1 MKTLSFRLALPI
13 LLGAGLSAR
22 AQESPYIGESLN
34 YSRLQFGGPARTQG
48 IAGANVALG
57 ADFGNLT
64 SNPAGLG
71 LYQKSELTFTPGL
84 GLGSSDAQ
92 GSFGLSGSSQNQQKN
107 SFHIANLGL
116 VIANRRTDDEPGD
129 WRGGS
134 FALGFT
140 RVADYNTAFRYK
152 GQVADDQSFFQRLRE
167 PNGQSVVGSLGYNSA
182 LDDLDSQ
189 SADNTY
195 TSIDGLAYGT
205 FLTSISLGGTSA
217 NPVDTLVITN
227 PLRRDRNLPVMQDET
242 VTRNGSMSQ
251 FDLGYGGNVLDKFFF
266 GAGIGIVSSNLR
278 QVRTFTE
285 TANAGDLSTS
295 FGSVRLND
303 EVRTRGT
310 GLNARLGVIYKP
322 LDILRIGASIQT
334 PTYIQFTETYNTS
347 LTTRFARPIQIDFNN
362 GSTQTTSG
370 ETLSMPSGEYAYTLT
385 TPFRANGGVAL
396 TIGKIG
402 FLTGDIEYV
411 GYSQARLHP
420 DPENASGDDYSFSDE
435 NEAINTRYTN
445 AVNLRVGAEV
455 RASMVRFRAG
465 YARYGDPYR
474 NGTIDR
480 NQEFYTA
487 GVGFRSNGFFLDLA
501 GVYTSFNQLYSP
513 YSLSSQQEPV
523 VSVSSNRF
531 TTNVTAGFTF

>member
-1 MKTLSFRLALPI
+1 MKTLSFRLALPL

-22 AQESPYIGESLN
+22 AQQESPYIGESLN

-71 LYQKSELTFTPGL
+71 LFQKSELTFTPGL
-84 GLGSSDAQ
+84 GLGNSDAQ
-92 GSFGLSGSSQNQQKN
+92 FNSPLSSASQNQQKN

-116 VIANRRTDDEPGD
+116 VLTGRRTDDEQGA

-134 FALGFT
+134 FALGFS
-140 RVADYNTAFRYK
+140 RVADYNTAFHYK
-152 GQVADDQSFFQRLRE
+152 GQVADKQSFFERLKQ
-167 PNGQSVVGSLGYNSA
+167 PSGSSGVGTFGYNSA

-189 SADNTY
+189 SSNNTY

-205 FLTSISLGGTSA
+205 YLTSISLGGTNA
-217 NPVDTLVITN
+217 NPVDTLVITK
-227 PLRRDRNLPVMQDET
+227 PLRRNLPVTQDET
-242 VTRNGSMSQ
+242 VIRNGSMSQ
-251 FDLGYGGNVLDKFFF
+251 FDLGYGGNVLDKFYF
-266 GAGIGIVSSNLR
+266 GAGIGIVTSNLR

-285 TANAGDLSTS
+285 TANVADLNTS
-295 FGSVRLND
+295 FGSLRLND

-310 GLNARLGVIYKP
+310 GINARLGMIYRP

-347 LTTRFARPIQIDFNN
+347 LTTQFARPVQIDFNN
-362 GSTQTTSG
+362 GSSQTTTG
-370 ETLSMPSGEYAYTLT
+370 ETLSLPAGEYAYTLT

-396 TIGKIG
+396 TVGKIG

-411 GYSQARLHP
+411 GYNQAKLHSDP
-420 DPENASGDDYSFSDE
+420 DNASGDNYSFNDE
-435 NEAINTRYTN
+435 NEAISTRYTS
-445 AVNLRVGAEV
+445 AVNLRVGAEI
-455 RASMVRFRAG
+455 RASVVRLRAG

-474 NGTIDR
+474 SGTIDR

-487 GVGFRSNGFFLDLA
+487 GVGFRASGFFLDLA

-513 YSLSSQQEPV
+513 YSLTSQQEPV
-523 VSVSSNRF
+523 VSVSSSRF

>member
-1 MKTLSFRLALPI
+1 MKILSFRLALPL

-71 LYQKSELTFTPGL
+71 LFQKSELTFTPGL
-84 GLGSSDAQ
+84 GLGNSDSQ
-92 GSFGLSGSSQNQQKN
+92 GTFGLSGTSQNQQKN
-107 SFHIANLGL
+107 SFHVANLGL
-116 VIANRRTDDEPGD
+116 VLTGRRADDDQGV

-152 GQVADDQSFFQRLRE
+152 GQVNDNQSFFQRLRE
-167 PNGQSVVGSLGYNSA
+167 PSGGSGVGTFPYNSV
-182 LDDLDSQ
+182 LDDLDKQ

-195 TSIDGLAYGT
+195 TSLDGLAYGT
-205 FLTSISLGGTSA
+205 YLTSINLGGTNA
-217 NPVDTLVITN
+217 NPVDTLVITS
-227 PLRRDRNLPVMQDET
+227 PLRRNLPVTQDET
-242 VTRNGSMSQ
+242 IVRSGSMSQ
-251 FDLGYGGNVLDKFFF
+251 FDLGYGCNILGKFYF
-266 GAGIGIVSSNLR
+266 GAGLGIVSSNLR

-285 TANAGDLSTS
+285 TANAADVNTS
-295 FGSVRLND
+295 FGSLRLND
-303 EVRTRGT
+303 EVRTQGT
-310 GLNARLGVIYKP
+310 GINARLGMIYRP

-334 PTYIQFTETYNTS
+334 PTYIQFTETYSTS
-347 LTTRFARPIQIDFNN
+347 LTTQFARPVQIDFNS
-362 GSTQTTSG
+362 GPSLTTNG
-370 ETLSMPSGEYAYTLT
+370 ETLSLPSGEYAYSLT
-385 TPFRANGGVAL
+385 TPFRANGGLAL

-411 GYSQARLHP
+411 GYSQARLSSDP
-420 DPENASGDDYSFSDE
+420 DNASGDNYSFNDE
-435 NEAINTRYTN
+435 NEAINTRFNN

-465 YARYGDPYR
+465 YAHYGDPYR

-480 NQEFYTA
+480 NQEYYTA
-487 GVGFRSNGFFLDLA
+487 GVGFRSNGFFLDVA
-501 GVYTSFNQLYSP
+501 GVYTSFNQVYSP
-513 YSLSSQQEPV
+513 YSLASQQEPV
-523 VSVSSNRF
+523 VAVENSRF